1 MMSTTITNHNRFHPL
16 KFALWLGI
24 ASMIM
29 LFAALTS
36 AYIIRKAQGN
46 WVDFRMPAI
55 FWFDT
60 VVIIIS
66 SITMQWTVRAFR
78 RFQVNA
84 CKIALTITLL
94 LGIIFLIGQY
104 RGWSAMEEMGIYIN
118 GNPSGSFVYVI
129 SGVHAAHIVG
139 GLVIMLSLLLKMVT
153 STFNPNRLVRVELM
167 STYWHFVDVLWIY
180 LFIFFQINIF

>member
-1 MMSTTITNHNRFHPL
+1 
-16 KFALWLGI
+16 
-24 ASMIM
+24 
-29 LFAALTS
+29 
-36 AYIIRKAQGN
+36 
-46 WVDFRMPAI
+46 
-55 FWFDT
+55 
-60 VVIIIS
+60 
-66 SITMQWTVRAFR
+66 
-78 RFQVNA
+78 
-84 CKIALTITLL
+84 
-94 LGIIFLIGQY
+94 
-104 RGWSAMEEMGIYIN
+104 MEEMGIYIN

>member
-1 MMSTTITNHNRFHPL
+1 MSAAISNHNRFHPL

-46 WVDFRMPAI
+46 WVDFRMPAL
-55 FWFDT
+55 FWFNT
-60 VVIIIS
+60 IVIVVS
-66 SITMQWTVRAFR
+66 SITMNWTLRSFK
-78 RFQVNA
+78 RFKVNA
-84 CKIALTITLL
+84 CKIALAITLL
-94 LGIIFLIGQY
+94 LGVVFLIGQY
-104 RGWSAMEEMGIYIN
+104 FGWQALNEMGIYIN

-139 GLVIMLSLLLKMVT
+139 GLIIMLIILLKM
-153 STFNPNRLVRVELM
+153 STTPFNPNRLIRVELM